1 MCHITAISTGSLHN
15 IRDREEFMKT
25 TEKYLRVGFVLTL
38 LTLAVP
44 LIIMTMMTQRVGANG
59 QSTQQDDHGKSVAP
73 ELEGSWR
80 LVVTPS
86 DQPVAYFRETYSRG
100 GGYVNSGL
108 TDAVNGDSTSQGTW
122 VRTGPNQFTATHE
135 RFIKFN
141 PLTGHP
147 GIRKIQQVIL
157 VNGDTYTGVG
167 DLWFCAPTGE
177 DCVNIPGS
185 ALIAGTR
192 MTAQ

>member
-1 MCHITAISTGSLHN
+1 VHTAGIGTGSLYN
-15 IRDREEFMKT
+15 IRNRDKFMKT
-25 TEKYLRVGFVLTL
+25 ARKYSNVGLVLTL
-38 LTLAVP
+38 TLAAP
-44 LIIMTMMTQRVGANG
+44 LMIVAMMSQRVAANE
-59 QSTQQDDHGKSVAP
+59 QSRRQDDPGKSVAP

-80 LVVTPS
+80 IVVTPS
-86 DQPVAYFRETYSRG
+86 DQPVAYFLETYSRG

-108 TDAVNGDSTSQGTW
+108 LDALNGDSTSHGTW
-122 VRTGPNQFTATHE
+122 VRTGPSQFTATHE

-157 VNGDTYTGVG
+157 LNGDTYTGVG

-185 ALIAGTR
+185 APIAGTR
-192 MTAQ
+192 MIAQ

>member
-1 MCHITAISTGSLHN
+1 
-15 IRDREEFMKT
+15 MKT
-25 TEKYLRVGFVLTL
+25 IERFSKVGVVLTL
-38 LTLAVP
+38 LTVAVP
-44 LIIMTMMTQRVGANG
+44 LIILTMMTERVGASG
-59 QSTQQDDHGKSVAP
+59 QPNWQDDHGKSVAP

-86 DQPVAYFRETYSRG
+86 DQPVAYFLETYSRG

-108 TDAVNGDSTSQGTW
+108 TDALNGDSTSHGTW
-122 VRTGPNQFTATHE
+122 VKTGPNQFTATHE

-157 VNGDTYTGVG
+157 VDGDTYTGVG
-167 DLWFCAPTGE
+167 ELWFCAPTGE
-177 DCVNIPGS
+177 GCVNIPGA